1 MTALTSALGPQ
12 MESALESISFTLR
25 LLGGFDLSLNGRP
38 VRIPD
43 GSQSVIAFLAL
54 QTAPVRRNF
63 VAGSLW
69 SGRGDERAAANLR
82 SALWRLRPDGSGL
95 VVATGTA
102 LSLADN
108 VSVDHHDTLRVA
120 AGVIRGDPEIE
131 TQPAWEVLSRVADFL
146 PGWYDDWVVTER
158 ERLSQ
163 TRLRALEVLGRRAL
177 EHGQIEQAIGL
188 AQSVLLAE
196 PLRET
201 GHLLLAKAHL
211 ANGNRA
217 DALRQIRRLDSLL
230 RAELG
235 ISASPEA
242 WRIADLARTEF
253 DRPSVVLPLDNT
265 A

>member
-1 MTALTSALGPQ
+1 MKELTSTFGQQ
-12 MESALESISFTLR
+12 MESAPEPISFALR

-54 QTAPVRRNF
+54 QTAPVRRSF

-95 VVATGTA
+95 VVAIGTA
-102 LSLADN
+102 LSLADT
-108 VSVDHHDTLRVA
+108 VSVDHLDTLRIA
-120 AGVIRGDPEIE
+120 ARVIRGDPEIE
-131 TQPAWEVLSRVADFL
+131 TQLAWEVLSHVADFL

-177 EHGQIEQAIGL
+177 DHGQIEQAIGL
-188 AQSVLLAE
+188 AQAVVLAE